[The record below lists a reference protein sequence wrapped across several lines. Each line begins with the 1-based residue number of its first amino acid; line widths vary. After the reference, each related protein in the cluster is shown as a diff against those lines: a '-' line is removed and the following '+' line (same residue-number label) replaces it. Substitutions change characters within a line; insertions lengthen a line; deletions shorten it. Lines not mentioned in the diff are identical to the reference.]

1 MKNIS
6 LKIIILL
13 LLGKSLHAQ
22 DKTAFGLSAI
32 YNFPLQT
39 VGAGFRI
46 QMPVANRFALVPQIK
61 YMPSFNNIHEAYG
74 GINLHYFLIN
84 NTFSLGTRR
93 VVNPKR
99 PVIYLAAGVEY
110 NRWINFKRT
119 AQSEAKQNNV
129 LPEAGLG
136 LSGGWNFIRI
146 FAEGKYNILWNES
159 YGEVGVLFFP
169 FNNRLQRKNNCPKP

>member
-1 MKNIS
+1 MN
-6 LKIIILL
+6 LL
-13 LLGKSLHAQ
+13 AQ

-39 VGAGFRI
+39 IGAGFRI
-46 QMPVANRFALVPQIK
+46 QMPVANRFVLVPQIK

-74 GINLHYFLIN
+74 GINLHYFLLN
-84 NTFSLGTRR
+84 NTFSLGHKQI
-93 VVNPKR
+93 VNPKR
-99 PVIYLAAGVEY
+99 PVLYLAAGVQY
-110 NRWINFKRT
+110 NRWINYEKT
-119 AQSEAKQNNV
+119 LNLKAKKDNV

-136 LSGGWNFIRI
+136 LSAGGNFIRI

-169 FNNRLQRKNNCPKP
+169 FNDRLSRKNNCPKP

>member
-1 MKNIS
+1 MKKIY
-6 LKIIILL
+6 LKAIILL
-13 LLGKSLHAQ
+13 LFSTNLFAQ

-39 VGAGFRI
+39 TGVGFRI

-74 GINLHYFLIN
+74 GINLHYFLLN
-84 NTFSLGTRR
+84 NTFSLGRKQ

-99 PVIYLAAGVEY
+99 PVLYLAAGVEY
-110 NRWINFKRT
+110 NRWINYTRT
-119 AQSEAKQNNV
+119 INTDAKQDNV

-136 LSGGWNFIRI
+136 LSGGWNFVRI

-169 FNNRLQRKNNCPKP
+169 FNDRLLRKNNCPKP

>member
-1 MKNIS
+1 VKNLY
-6 LKIIILL
+6 LKTLL
-13 LLGKSLHAQ
+13 LLLFGIHLHAQ

-74 GINLHYFLIN
+74 GINLHYFILN
-84 NTFSLGTRR
+84 NTFSLGTRKY
-93 VVNPKR
+93 VNPKR
-99 PVIYLAAGVEY
+99 PVLYLAAGVEY
-110 NRWINFKRT
+110 NRWINYEKT
-119 AQSEAKQNNV
+119 LNTKAKQNNV

-136 LSGGWNFIRI
+136 LSAGGNFIRI
-146 FAEGKYNILWNES
+146 FAEGKYNIFWNES

-169 FNNRLQRKNNCPKP
+169 FNEQLSRKNNCPKP